1 MLSGGALALALLVV
15 LAGSMVM
22 GLVSFGLGMVLSPP
36 LLLIMEP
43 QSVVVTIN
51 SLTIPILAIV
61 LFRTW
66 RQLSFKDVLP
76 MVLAGVVGVP
86 VGVLIL
92 DSVSPGAL
100 RIAIAVLILL
110 LLVPISLKLERPFT
124 HTKLTTPF
132 FGFLGALLVTG
143 MGVGTP
149 LVVLYLVN
157 QGWGVSAL
165 RASIAFYSLVV
176 AIVAAVLYAS
186 MGFYTEERV
195 DTLLKLTPMVV
206 LGVVSASFM
215 AQHIDDRKLRQVVLV
230 VVALASITL
239 LAREAAGIGQ

>member
-1 MLSGGALALALLVV
+1 MLSGGALALALMVV

-36 LLLIMEP
+36 LLLIMDP

-61 LFRTW
+61 LLRTR
-66 RQLSFKDVLP
+66 RQLPLKDALP
-76 MVLAGVVGVP
+76 MAMAGVAGVP

-92 DSVSPGAL
+92 DSVSPGIL

-110 LLVPISLKLERPFT
+110 LLVPIVLNMERPISRSR
-124 HTKLTTPF
+124 LTTPF

-157 QGWGVSAL
+157 QKWAASTI

-176 AIVAAVLYAS
+176 ALVAAGLYAA
-186 MGFYTEERV
+186 MGFYTADRV
-195 DTLLKLTPMVV
+195 DTVLKLVPMVV
-206 LGVVSASFM
+206 FGVVVASFL
-215 AQHIDDRKLRQVVLV
+215 AHHIDDRKLRQVVLV
-230 VVALASITL
+230 VVALASIAL
-239 LAREAAGIGQ
+239 LAREAAGIG

>member
-1 MLSGGALALALLVV
+1 M
-15 LAGSMVM
+15 AGSMVM

-61 LFRTW
+61 LLRTW
-66 RQLSFKDVLP
+66 RLLPFRDVLP
-76 MVLAGVVGVP
+76 MALAGVAGVP

-110 LLVPISLKLERPFT
+110 LLVPITLKLERPFT
-124 HTKLTTPF
+124 RPRLTTPF

-157 QGWGVSAL
+157 QKWGASDI
-165 RASIAFYSLVV
+165 RASIAFFSLVV
-176 AIVAAVLYAS
+176 AIAAAALYAV

-215 AQHIDDRKLRQVVLV
+215 AKYIDDRKLRQVVLV
-230 VVALASITL
+230 VVALASVTL
-239 LAREAAGIGQ
+239 LAREAAGIG